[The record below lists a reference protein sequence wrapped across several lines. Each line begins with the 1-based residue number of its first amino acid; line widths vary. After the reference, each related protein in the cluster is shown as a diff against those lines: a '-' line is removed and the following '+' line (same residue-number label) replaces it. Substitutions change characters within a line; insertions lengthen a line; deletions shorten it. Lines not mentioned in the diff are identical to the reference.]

1 MRPYKEISRFGSE
14 AVYHAGSNPASPT
27 NFLNNNIMAK
37 ITADKIA
44 ISICLSDIPKSAIVE
59 AQNGKKY
66 LSLDIIAK
74 KETDQYGKNI
84 TVALSQTKEQREAKA
99 ETVWLGNGKTFVF
112 EPVQQAQA
120 QQQAPVVKQE
130 SANDLF

>member
-1 MRPYKEISRFGSE
+1 
-14 AVYHAGSNPASPT
+14 
-27 NFLNNNIMAK
+27 MAK

-44 ISICLSDIPKSAIVE
+44 ISICLSDIPKSAIFE

-84 TVALSQTKEQREAKA
+84 TVALSQTKEQREAKS

-112 EPVQQAQA
+112 EPVQQQQA
-120 QQQAPVVKQE
+120 QQAATLVKQE